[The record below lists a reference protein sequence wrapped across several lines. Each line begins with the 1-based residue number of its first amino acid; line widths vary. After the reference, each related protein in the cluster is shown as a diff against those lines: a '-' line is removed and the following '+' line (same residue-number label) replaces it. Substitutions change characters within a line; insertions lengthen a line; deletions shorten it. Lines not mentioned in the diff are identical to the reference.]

1 MSYTFCNDNDNDDD
15 DDDDGDDVGW
25 QTSGTV
31 TAKKLS
37 ATLNVTCFIQ
47 STTS

>member
-1 MSYTFCNDNDNDDD
+1 MSYMFCNDNDDD
-15 DDDDGDDVGW
+15 DDDVGW

-37 ATLNVTCFIQ
+37 ATLNATCSIQ